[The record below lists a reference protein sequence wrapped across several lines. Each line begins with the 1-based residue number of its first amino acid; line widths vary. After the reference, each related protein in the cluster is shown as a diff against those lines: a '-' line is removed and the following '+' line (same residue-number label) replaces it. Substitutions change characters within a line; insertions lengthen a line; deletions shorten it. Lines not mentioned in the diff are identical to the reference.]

1 MSVVIREE
9 ASLDAAT
16 IHAVTASAFL
26 NAPHTSHT
34 EHVIVDALRRA
45 GALTLSLVADEGG
58 EVVGHV
64 AVSPVSIA
72 DGTTGWF
79 GIGPISVRPDLQ
91 GRGIGS
97 LLMRDALRRLRER
110 GAAGCV
116 LLGNPA
122 YYARFGFMPEPS
134 LVLPGVPPEYFQ
146 ALRFDGPW
154 PRGVVTYHA
163 AFEAGR

>member
-1 MSVVIREE
+1 MNRSGLYLVIGVLVV
-9 ASLDAAT
+9 AMPLLGHHQPGADTAA
-16 IHAVTASAFL
+16 
-26 NAPHTSHT
+26 
-34 EHVIVDALRRA
+34 DDD
-45 GALTLSLVADEGG
+45 DE
-58 EVVGHV
+58 
-64 AVSPVSIA
+64 A
-72 DGTTGWF
+72 DGGDNQLELALF
-79 GIGPISVRPDLQ
+79 GR
-91 GRGIGS
+91 RGIGS

-163 AFEAGR
+163 AFEAGS